1 MPSAVTTPTTP
12 PPPTPKERERKV
24 RSGTHLLSTNL
35 SLMKNEA
42 SPLSLAEGSQLR
54 FFRAELR
61 GCYLACH
68 LQFLSPRPTPGKGK
82 APLLRPASKARVWPR
97 LTSAIR
103 PRKMETETLTRRAGA
118 VAANGRPC
126 FVLFFLSVRVCC
138 SFSSRAGNV

>member
-1 MPSAVTTPTTP
+1 MLASECRDPLPSSVTTTTP
-12 PPPTPKERERKV
+12 PIPLQPPLRTRERERKV

-68 LQFLSPRPTPGKGK
+68 LQFLSPSNAGERK
-82 APLLRPASKARVWPR
+82 APPLRPASKGRV
-97 LTSAIR
+97 L
-103 PRKMETETLTRRAGA
+103 
-118 VAANGRPC
+118 PC
-126 FVLFFLSVRVCC
+126 FTRAVHPPHPSTTDKIRRSVKKNINADAKGR
-138 SFSSRAGNV
+138 RGG